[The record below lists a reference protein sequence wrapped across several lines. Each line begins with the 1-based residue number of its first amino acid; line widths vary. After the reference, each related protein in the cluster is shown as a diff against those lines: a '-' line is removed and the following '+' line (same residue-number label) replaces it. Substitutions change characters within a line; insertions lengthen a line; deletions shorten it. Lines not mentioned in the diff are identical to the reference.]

1 MKTKYL
7 SKLPCLLIIMNLSNN
22 LFSQKLE
29 AYSPSNV
36 SISEYDRAA
45 NFFNKNAE
53 QFTSGTVVEPKW
65 IDSDRFWFR
74 NLVFGGHEFILID
87 IKSKTRSQAFDH
99 SKVAASLSS
108 AKDTTFASNKLPFNS
123 FEYVEN
129 NRIIKRLIKQKELF
143 MTCCSR
149 IMSPWWIVKSQ
160 SWTTFIINYLKH
172 TLKFGNASRE

>member
-1 MKTKYL
+1 MRIKNL
-7 SKLPCLLIIMNLSNN
+7 SKLSCLLIIMNLSND

-29 AYSPSNV
+29 AYSPNNV
-36 SISEYDRAA
+36 SITEYDRAA

-53 QFTSGTVVEPKW
+53 QFTSGTLVEPKW

-87 IKSKTRSQAFDH
+87 IKGKTRSQAFDH

-123 FEYVEN
+123 FEYIEN
-129 NRIIKRLIKQKELF
+129 NNKLTEEYFADVKDFQKKLFFEIKSSFFR
-143 MTCCSR
+143 
-149 IMSPWWIVKSQ
+149 
-160 SWTTFIINYLKH
+160 
-172 TLKFGNASRE
+172 KFYFSVIGI